1 MKNEVTCKKKTC
13 RSWVNWNAQFRIR
26 LSMLSSELENVK
38 ALKNYIQTWP
48 LGKHKFVVSIKSYS
62 TAIATSAAQI

>member
-1 MKNEVTCKKKTC
+1 MKNEVACKKKIC
-13 RSWVNWNAQFRIR
+13 RSWVNWNAQFRTR

-48 LGKHKFVVSIKSYS
+48 LVKRKFQVSRKFYT
-62 TAIATSAAQI
+62 TAVATSAAQI